1 MKAIKYVLI
10 LTVLGG
16 IVNGCWAAEKIS
28 EDQKTARQAI
38 VKGNNEFALEL
49 YAKLRT
55 QEGNLFFSPYSISTA
70 LAMAYAGARGETES
84 QMAKALHFSMP
95 HQLSTDRERSLSDE
109 WRSVFCFNW
118 CGIVEDLNVRG
129 AKGGYELSVAN
140 ALWGQQGYGF
150 LAEFLELIKKDYGG
164 ELNEVDF
171 VNASE
176 TARQTINSW
185 VEKQTRNKIKDLIQQ
200 GMLNSMTRLV
210 LTNAIYFKGNWARQ
224 FEKDKTKESPFTLI
238 SGKKVNV
245 PMMNQTAE
253 FNYMEADDFQ
263 GLELP
268 YVNDE
273 LSMIILLP
281 RKVDGLS
288 SLEEKLVLE
297 KFLGWLSELGKRKVI
312 VSMPKFRMTSQFS
325 LADVLRSMGMT
336 DAFSEKANFS
346 GMNGKRDIFISAV
359 VHKAYV
365 DVYEEGTEAA
375 AATGVVMVT
384 SAMPGQIPV
393 FRADHP
399 FLFLIRDNKSGS
411 ILFIGRAMNPAS

>member
-84 QMAKALHFSMP
+84 QMAKALHFSTTP
-95 HQLSTDRERSLSDE
+95 STTGGFANE
-109 WRSVFCFNW
+109 F
-118 CGIVEDLNVRG
+118 GAIVKDLNVRG
-129 AKGGYELSVAN
+129 AKGNYELNVAN

-150 LAEFLELIKKDYGG
+150 LAEFLGLIKKDYGG

-171 VNASE
+171 INASE

-200 GMLNSMTRLV
+200 GVLNSMTRLV

-224 FEKDKTKESPFTLI
+224 FKKEKTQNAPFTLLN
-238 SGKKVNV
+238 GNKVDV
-245 PMMNQTAE
+245 PMMSQTAD
-253 FNYMEADDFQ
+253 FNYIQTESFQ

-268 YVNDE
+268 YVNNE

-281 RKVDGLS
+281 KKLDGLPEFEGTVTINNLS
-288 SLEEKLVLE
+288 K
-297 KFLGWLSELGKRKVI
+297 WLNELRKREVI
-312 VSMPKFRMTSQFS
+312 VFVPKFKMTSRFG
-325 LADVLRSMGMT
+325 LADVLKAMGMIS
-336 DAFSEKANFS
+336 AFVPDVADFS
-346 GMNGKRDIFISAV
+346 GINGKRDLFISAV
-359 VHKAYV
+359 IHKAYV
-365 DVYEEGTEAA
+365 DVNEEGTEAA
-375 AATGVVMVT
+375 AATGGVIKLT
-384 SAMPGQIPV
+384 SAGPTQTPV

-399 FLFLIRDNKSGS
+399 FLFVIRDNHSGS
-411 ILFIGRAMNPAS
+411 ILFVGRVMNPE